1 MSWNILHGAPKGT
14 MIMEAIRSLQKAIEN
29 GPVSADAIF
38 TRGAADDIDSTP
50 SARKA

>member
-1 MSWNILHGAPKGT
+1 LSRNIFHGAPNGT
-14 MIMEAIRSLQKAIEN
+14 MIIEAIRSLQKAIEN
-29 GPVSADAIF
+29 GPVSTDAIF